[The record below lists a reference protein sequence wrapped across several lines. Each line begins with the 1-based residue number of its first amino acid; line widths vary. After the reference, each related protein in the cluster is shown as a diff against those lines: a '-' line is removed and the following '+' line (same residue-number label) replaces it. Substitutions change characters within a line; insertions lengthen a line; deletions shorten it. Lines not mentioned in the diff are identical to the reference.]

1 MDNFIRAEDIFDE
14 DNTRWET
21 EEGRQYLVYMGS
33 MEELAKE
40 YNITEDRA
48 YELLGEY
55 EDMSKDLIDTER
67 EIMEARKG
75 EY

>member
-1 MDNFIRAEDIFDE
+1 MNEELRAEDIFDE

-21 EEGRQYLVYMGS
+21 EEGRQYLVYRGS

-48 YELLGEY
+48 YELLWEY
-55 EDMSKDLIDTER
+55 EDMSKDLIETER
-67 EIMEARKG
+67 EIMEAMKG